1 LNYSFDFP
9 FFNYFFSNLTI
20 YIQVITDV
28 TAIILFLDKN
38 ISIMEKLLP
47 FTKHDLAKI
56 TNHRN
61 GEIKFGEKMH
71 TVPKDADA
79 ITFLSSCE
87 AQYVILGIPEDIGIR
102 ANYGR
107 PGAASAWDS
116 GIKSIANIQHNRFC
130 KGSNIIVLGQIN
142 VSEEM
147 AEVEHLDFNSIDD
160 RSKLNKLVENIDKDV
175 SHIIYTL
182 IELGKTPI
190 IIGGGHNNAYGNI
203 KGTALAK
210 GKPINAINF
219 DAHSDFRIL
228 EGRHSGNGFSYAYE
242 EGFLKKYFVFGLHE
256 NYTSKSVLDIIKK
269 TEDRV
274 RFITY
279 DSLKIRKERDFNLEM
294 FNALEFIKDDFF
306 GIEIDLDA
314 LPNIATSAMTMSGFS
329 VEELRQFISF
339 FGKHQNASYLHICE
353 GAPDLGEEKNNHLIG
368 KLIGYLITDFIK
380 ANAIE

>member
-1 LNYSFDFP
+1 
-9 FFNYFFSNLTI
+9 
-20 YIQVITDV
+20 
-28 TAIILFLDKN
+28 
-38 ISIMEKLLP
+38 MEKLLP

-79 ITFLSSCE
+79 IAFLSSCD
-87 AQYVILGIPEDIGIR
+87 AQYVIFGIPEDIGIR

-116 GIKSIANIQHNRFC
+116 AIKSIANIQHNRFC
-130 KGSNIIVLGQIN
+130 KGSNLIVLGQIN

-147 AEVEHLDFNSIDD
+147 AQVQHLDFNNIDD
-160 RSKLNKLVENIDKDV
+160 RSKFNKLVENIDKDV
-175 SHIIYTL
+175 SHIIYNI

-210 GKPINAINF
+210 GRPINAINF

-279 DSLKIRKERDFNLEM
+279 DSLKIRKEKDFNLEM
-294 FNALEFIKDDFF
+294 FNALEFIKNEYF

-339 FGKHQNASYLHICE
+339 FGKHPNASYLHICE
-353 GAPDLGEEKNNHLIG
+353 GAPDLGEKKNNHLIG

-380 ANAIE
+380 AKIDEK